1 MNVVGARVN
10 YTADYECG
18 NRVNST
24 AEYARVNSTA
34 DYECG
39 RCYLQ
44 FVVCLSMQITVA
56 NFDL

>member
-10 YTADYECG
+10 STADYAKVNSTADYECG
-18 NRVNST
+18 RYSWVN
-24 AEYARVNSTA
+24 YTA

-44 FVVCLSMQITVA
+44 FCLLVNA
-56 NFDL
+56 NYSCKL

>member
-1 MNVVGARVN
+1 MNVIG
-10 YTADYECG
+10 
-18 NRVNST
+18 
-24 AEYARVNSTA
+24 ARVNSTA
-34 DYECG
+34 DYKCGRYSWVNYTADYAYECG

>member
-1 MNVVGARVN
+1 MVGGRVK
-10 YTADYECG
+10 YIAD
-18 NRVNST
+18 
-24 AEYARVNSTA
+24 YARVISTA

-39 RCYLQ
+39 RCYLH